1 MVKGIDDV
9 CDVLTHVAVDI
20 PFTCKKFRCLVDK
33 VGGKYSVDGTFF
45 VSLFEFLEA
54 VGE

>member
-1 MVKGIDDV
+1 MIQGIYYERYIFAHIRIDV
-9 CDVLTHVAVDI
+9 ILTLE
-20 PFTCKKFRCLVDK
+20 KLGSLVDK